1 MVNYNKTAVYNIIYI
16 IIVCVLLLIIF
27 ICIPIRRQIASTYSV
42 TIYDSDSNEVLQDM
56 EVQAIGEYQHYLLNI
71 NSHCRFAGDL
81 VINPNGEDEKRDE
94 SVIADLHNGDGI
106 IRYFEEN
113 GDMNIIGNFTKTHNP
128 VKKGEIRL
136 SQSYGNSILCYSIC
150 Q

>member
-81 VINPNGEDEKRDE
+81 VINPNGEEEKRYE
-94 SVIADLHNGDGI
+94 SVIADLYNGDGI

-113 GDMNIIGNFTKTHNP
+113 GDMNIIGNFNKTHNP
-128 VKKGEIRL
+128 AMKGKTRV
-136 SQSYGNSILCYSIC
+136 SQSSGHSLLY
-150 Q
+150 

>member
-27 ICIPIRRQIASTYSV
+27 RCIPIRRQIASKYSV
-42 TIYDSDSNEVLQDM
+42 TIYYSDSNEVLQDM

-81 VINPNGEDEKRDE
+81 VINPNGEEEKRYE

-113 GDMNIIGNFTKTHNP
+113 GDMIIIGNFTKTHNP

>member
-27 ICIPIRRQIASTYSV
+27 RCIPIRRQIASTYSV

-81 VINPNGEDEKRDE
+81 VINPNGEEEKRYE
-94 SVIADLHNGDGI
+94 SVIADLYNGDGI

-113 GDMNIIGNFTKTHNP
+113 GDMNIIGSFTDTHNP

>member
-27 ICIPIRRQIASTYSV
+27 RCIPIRRQIASTYSV
-42 TIYDSDSNEVLQDM
+42 TIFDSDSNEVLQDM

-81 VINPNGEDEKRDE
+81 VINPNSEEEKRYE

-113 GDMNIIGNFTKTHNP
+113 GDMNIIGSFTDTHNP

>member
-42 TIYDSDSNEVLQDM
+42 TIYDSGSNEVLQDT
-56 EVQAIGEYQHYLLNI
+56 EVQAIGEYTHYLLNI

-81 VINPNGEDEKRDE
+81 VINPNSEEEKRYE

-113 GDMNIIGNFTKTHNP
+113 GDMIIIGNFTKTHNP
-128 VKKGEIRL
+128 VKKGKIRL
-136 SQSYGNSILCYSIC
+136 SQSYGNSILCYSIN
-150 Q
+150 

>member
-27 ICIPIRRQIASTYSV
+27 RCIPIRRQIASTYSV
-42 TIYDSDSNEVLQDM
+42 TILDSDSNEVLQDM
-56 EVQAIGEYQHYLLNI
+56 EVQAIGEYTHYLLNI

-81 VINPNGEDEKRDE
+81 VINPNSEEEKRYE

-113 GDMNIIGNFTKTHNP
+113 GDMNIIGNFTKTHNL
-128 VKKGEIRL
+128 VKNGEIRL
-136 SQSYGNSILCYSIC
+136 SQSYGNSILCYSIN
-150 Q
+150 

>member
-42 TIYDSDSNEVLQDM
+42 TIYDSDSNEVLQDT
-56 EVQAIGEYQHYLLNI
+56 EVQAIGEYTHYLLNI

-81 VINPNGEDEKRDE
+81 VINLNSEGEKRYE

-128 VKKGEIRL
+128 VKKGKIRL
-136 SQSYGNSILCYSIC
+136 SQSYGNSILCYSIN
-150 Q
+150 

>member
-1 MVNYNKTAVYNIIYI
+1 MVNYNKTAVYNLFYI
-16 IIVCVLLLIIF
+16 IIICVLLLIIF

-42 TIYDSDSNEVLQDM
+42 TIYDSDSNEVLHDM
-56 EVQAIGEYQHYLLNI
+56 EVQAIGEYTHYLLNI
-71 NSHCRFAGDL
+71 NSQCRFAGDL
-81 VINPNGEDEKRDE
+81 VINPNSEEEKRYE

-128 VKKGEIRL
+128 VKKGKIRL
-136 SQSYGNSILCYSIC
+136 SQSYGNSILCYSIN
-150 Q
+150 